1 MPTEISPMLAVS
13 DGNAAIAFYVAA
25 FGAKV
30 LWQLNGGGHVV
41 AGLEINGAK
50 FFLATE
56 SPQYGTRGPG
66 SAGFTTVRIELFVE
80 DPVPVRRQA
89 GEAGARVH
97 SLVRERAA
105 LRHQPA
111 REDSLSKNFLI
122 IILAVPSIRR
132 WPTAAIVPPT
142 CASPS

>member
-66 SAGFTTVRIELFVE
+66 SAGFTTVRIELFVD
-80 DPVPVRRQA
+80 DPHSVHHSA
-89 GEAGARVH
+89 LAAGATEH
-97 SLVRERAA
+97 SPIEEHKHETVGP
-105 LRHQPA
+105 QP
-111 REDSLSKNFLI
+111 
-122 IILAVPSIRR
+122 IRR
-132 WPTAAIVPPT
+132 MLQGAVVDPFGHMWLIGKILD
-142 CASPS
+142 